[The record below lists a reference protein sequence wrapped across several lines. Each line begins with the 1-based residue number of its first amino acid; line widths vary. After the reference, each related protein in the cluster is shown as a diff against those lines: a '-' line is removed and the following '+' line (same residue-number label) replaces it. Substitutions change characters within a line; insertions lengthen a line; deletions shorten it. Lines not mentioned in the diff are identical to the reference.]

1 MRALRP
7 SKFLGPARL
16 WLRASAVAQPRH
28 ERQDGIRMARET
40 GRKRPGDEDVPTVD
54 LGNVPGR
61 GLSDLDRLLRG
72 YAAVL
77 ALAVNPPPSV
87 AAPRW
92 LPAHQLI
99 TRALFKARP
108 SFARRVYLVR
118 HVKRNLGVIER
129 AYCRRVAAGQHGKDD
144 EQQIQAVRLFAQ
156 SLPPGPRRWVAVATV
171 IVTILLAQALFAAF
185 QSFSFGQFDLK
196 LTSIASPD
204 ASSLYDLAGKI
215 LQADADQLT
224 MLVLALSLACYL
236 VLRGPISGLRLGRML
251 LNAPRALVR
260 RNRNSPLAA
269 QAELWDVHAQE
280 SGLFAALGEPAPRD
294 PPLDLLV
301 KGALF
306 AGPLFLMVVLGWSE
320 SFGGTQQ
327 TLDEL
332 RSFGELFGLD
342 LVLFIVFLS
351 LATPLAAPRL
361 VWLTIAAFRRRQ
373 GLPLLTAIVVVALVA
388 AISPDV
394 SGQDVGYGTD
404 ENFDIRSAAEHS
416 RTVEG
421 LAAAIAPAVLSDADL
436 EKRDLESHSVESRLR
451 GVDLHGRSMSYMQ
464 LRAVD
469 LEGAQLSHVN
479 LAFSN
484 LRESCLRN
492 AVLRDANLAG
502 ADLRDADLRG
512 ADFRGANLRGAK
524 LRRARYNRQ
533 TLWPATYSRRLG
545 AIRTDHRAETRC
557 GQEGYVG
564 GLRAPRSTRPPEV
577 NPP

>member
-1 MRALRP
+1 
-7 SKFLGPARL
+7 
-16 WLRASAVAQPRH
+16 
-28 ERQDGIRMARET
+28 
-40 GRKRPGDEDVPTVD
+40 VPPVD
-54 LGNVPGR
+54 LGNVPAR

-87 AAPRW
+87 AAPHW

-99 TRALFKARP
+99 TRALFTARP
-108 SFARRVYLVR
+108 SFARRLYLVR
-118 HVKRNLGVIER
+118 HIKRNLGVIER
-129 AYCRRVAAGQHGKDD
+129 AYCRRVAAGEHGKDE
-144 EQQIQAVRLFAQ
+144 EQQIQALRLFAQ
-156 SLPPGPRRWVAVATV
+156 SLPPGPRRWVALGTV
-171 IVTILLAQALFAAF
+171 IVTILLAQALFATF
-185 QSFSFGQFDLK
+185 ESFSYAHLDLK

-204 ASSLYDLAGKI
+204 ASSLYDLAGTI
-215 LQADADQLT
+215 LQADAGQLAT
-224 MLVLALSLACYL
+224 LVLALSLACYL

-251 LNAPRALVR
+251 LNAPRALIR

-269 QAELWDVHAQE
+269 QAAHWDVHAQE

-306 AGPLFLMVVLGWSE
+306 AGPLFLLVMFGWSA
-320 SFGGTQQ
+320 SFD
-327 TLDEL
+327 TLHEVL
-332 RSFGELFGLD
+332 AISGELFGLE
-342 LVLFIVFLS
+342 LEQLLIIVFFVI
-351 LATPLAAPRL
+351 ATTPLGAARL

-388 AISPDV
+388 VIAPEG
-394 SGQDVGYGTD
+394 SGQDVGYGD
-404 ENFDIRSAAEHS
+404 DDNFDIRSAAERS
-416 RTVEG
+416 RSIEG

-436 EKRDLESHSVESRLR
+436 EKNEFDSLSVDSSLR

-469 LEGAQLSHVN
+469 LEGAQLSHAN

-484 LRESCLRN
+484 LQESCLRN

-512 ADFRGANLRGAK
+512 TDFRGANLRGAK
-524 LRRARYNRQ
+524 LRRSRSDRQ
-533 TLWPATYSRRLG
+533 TLWPATYPLRSGTVR
-545 AIRTDHRAETRC
+545 AHHRDETRC
-557 GQEGYVG
+557 GQEFYAG
-564 GLRAPRSTRPPEV
+564 GPHPPR
-577 NPP
+577 